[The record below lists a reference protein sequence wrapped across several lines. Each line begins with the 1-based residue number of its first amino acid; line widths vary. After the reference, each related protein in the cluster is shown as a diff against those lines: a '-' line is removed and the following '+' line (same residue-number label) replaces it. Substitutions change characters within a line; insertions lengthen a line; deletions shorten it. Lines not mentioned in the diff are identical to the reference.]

1 MPENSRKGKTARE
14 TGWRRQAEPERPPAS
29 PSCTNSLDSVGKMPY
44 DIQDALEN
52 KKGPL
57 KDGGGSVCSEGGNT
71 ARSREVRWNQEPKRQ
86 VAPEDGKLRGAGSR
100 ERDGALGIFLRIDSS
115 TTFLPSSSFKPG
127 PRR

>member
-1 MPENSRKGKTARE
+1 MPENSRKGKTAGE

-52 KKGPL
+52 KKGTL
-57 KDGGGSVCSEGGNT
+57 KNGGGSVCSEGGNT

-86 VAPEDGKLRGAGSR
+86 VAPEDSKLRGAGSS

-127 PRR
+127 TRR